1 MYSPKRTTL
10 KALRTI
16 PTIPTIIGAMFA
28 IATAFSSGRG
38 NTINDFADRLL
49 GAQMGIWA
57 GKLYLQ
63 SPTHTIWE
71 GHNGSSAR
79 RTGGCDKMPPGKTPV
94 RIEDISNLPARR
106 Q

>member
-1 MYSPKRTTL
+1 MSTFRFLPTIPLRRLLVIVRLTMLNRRAHLNRLIHDPRFHRGLMYSPKRTTL
-10 KALRTI
+10 KAL

-57 GKLYLQ
+57 GK
-63 SPTHTIWE
+63 
-71 GHNGSSAR
+71 
-79 RTGGCDKMPPGKTPV
+79 
-94 RIEDISNLPARR
+94 
-106 Q
+106 

>member
-1 MYSPKRTTL
+1 MSTFRFLPTIRLRRRLVILRLTMLNRRAYLNRLIHDPRFLRGLMYSPKRTTL

-57 GKLYLQ
+57 GK
-63 SPTHTIWE
+63 
-71 GHNGSSAR
+71 
-79 RTGGCDKMPPGKTPV
+79 
-94 RIEDISNLPARR
+94 
-106 Q
+106 